1 MQWRPVRLLHAM
13 TIHPINQNK
22 PNQYLTGSSW
32 QERLDA
38 AHLPQDVVATARD
51 FLALFTPYELFAIP
65 ESCRPAANVHEDEI
79 ADLAYQL
86 VQCEATI
93 EGEAAELVHKLA
105 RFFSHAATRLGQL
118 HAHDHEYD
126 DDGRQSA

>member
-1 MQWRPVRLLHAM
+1 M

-22 PNQYLTGSSW
+22 PHQYLTGSSW

-38 AHLPQDVVATARD
+38 AHASVDVVATTRD
-51 FLALFTPYELFAIP
+51 FLALFTPYELAAIP
-65 ESCRPAANVHEDEI
+65 EHCRPPANVHEDEI

-86 VQCEATI
+86 VQCEASVQ
-93 EGEAAELVHKLA
+93 GEAAELVHKLA

-118 HAHDHEYD
+118 HARDHAYD
-126 DDGRQSA
+126 DEGRQSA